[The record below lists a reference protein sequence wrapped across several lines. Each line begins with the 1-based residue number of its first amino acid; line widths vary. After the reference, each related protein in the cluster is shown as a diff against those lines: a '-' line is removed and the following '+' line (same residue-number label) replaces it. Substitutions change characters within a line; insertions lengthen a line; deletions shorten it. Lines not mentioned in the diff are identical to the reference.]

1 MPSKLREPKHDI
13 TYLNCNLIIII
24 YLHYSRTNNTVCV
37 NNILYLYFDHIIY
50 YIFIRSTR
58 THWWQL
64 QPPSGRFIQK
74 CLLQVDDE
82 TKELTV
88 VDMGTTLPTT
98 QPFLGLDLPPFF
110 FLGVVGWVTWLGP
123 THRMV
128 WWCLVSCCFFWGRC
142 VDNFCKYSNFLSFG
156 WDYRDCKSPRLA
168 FLRSHDCSWK
178 FHITSWWFPRGYVKY
193 QTYSISIWSSVITH
207 RVNWTLQFFPSHQM
221 VL

>member
-1 MPSKLREPKHDI
+1 MTVTTSKWKVYSEMPAAGGWWDQRADGCGYGH
-13 TYLNCNLIIII
+13 NLA
-24 YLHYSRTNNTVCV
+24 YHTTVSW
-37 NNILYLYFDHIIY
+37 
-50 YIFIRSTR
+50 IR
-58 THWWQL
+58 
-64 QPPSGRFIQK
+64 PSP
-74 CLLQVDDE
+74 V
-82 TKELTV
+82 
-88 VDMGTTLPTT
+88 
-98 QPFLGLDLPPFF
+98 F